1 MLKKNHAVRCG
12 QPFNIH
18 TRPESKRKK
27 HDQYKDHYD
36 ARQSDIQILTKRN
49 LRVTIPETSIIS
61 SGAKDK
67 QAIQRGAEQTS
78 NSARR
83 GTNKQLSEARSI
95 QAIRGAAGQTSNCV
109 FDQSSAF
116 VAKIIYALFRRDPC
130 MT

>member
-1 MLKKNHAVRCG
+1 M
-12 QPFNIH
+12 
-18 TRPESKRKK
+18 
-27 HDQYKDHYD
+27 QYKTVFRRVD
-36 ARQSDIQILTKRN
+36 ACYALLMLLNDLFLEQAILCPSTD
-49 LRVTIPETSIIS
+49 EQGIS

-83 GTNKQLSEARSI
+83 GTNKELSEARNI